1 MIKEKWEKFGEENPY
16 YAVLTLDKFDNE
28 KMSESVRDEFFRTGF
43 DHINR
48 LWEEIENH
56 FEENF
61 SPKTALDFGCGVGR
75 LVFPLA
81 QRVEK
86 VVGIDISEK
95 MLEKASENAEKMGYS
110 NTEFFQTGEFFENNT
125 AKFDFVHSSIV
136 FQHINPKIGLDIFE
150 GLINAL
156 NENGIGVIQ
165 FTYKNPSTKM
175 EALRFGI
182 YRDFPLF
189 HKIRN
194 ILKQSKQ
201 ALFPMYEYNLN
212 EVFNILQKNDCHK
225 CYVGFSFHGMNGVVI
240 YFQKKKGFIY

>member
-28 KMSESVRDEFFRTGF
+28 KMSETVRDEFFKTGF
-43 DHINR
+43 EHINR
-48 LWEEIENH
+48 IWEEIESH

-61 SPKTALDFGCGVGR
+61 SPRTALDFGCGVGR

-81 QRVEK
+81 QRVEQ
-86 VVGIDISEK
+86 VAGIDISEK
-95 MLEKASENAEKMGYS
+95 MLEKAAENAEKMGYS
-110 NTEFFQTGEFFENNT
+110 NTEFFQTEKFFEKNR
-125 AKFDFVHSSIV
+125 AKYDFVHSSIV
-136 FQHINPKIGLDIFE
+136 FQHINPKIGLNIFE
-150 GLINAL
+150 KLVKTL

-165 FTYKNPSTKM
+165 FTYKNPSSKVD
-175 EALRFGI
+175 ALRFKI
-182 YRDFPLF
+182 YRDFPFL

-194 ILKQSKQ
+194 LLKQSKQ
-201 ALFPMYEYNLN
+201 ALFPMYEYDLN

-225 CYVGFSFHGMNGVVI
+225 CYVGFSFHGMNGLVI